1 MVSLAGSA
9 RYLIS
14 PLLAGLL
21 LAVSDIKLL
30 LILDICTFFLTVI
43 TTGMVRRGLTAK
55 AAEVRESFVESF
67 RMGWQA
73 VTRKK
78 GVIVLILISSVLTC
92 FMGAF
97 QILAE
102 PLILDFTSSAV
113 LGIAETV
120 CACGML
126 VSSLL
131 LGIRG
136 IKKGYVNVL
145 CSSLF
150 LAGIA
155 MVVFGLKENIVLIGA
170 SGFCFFA
177 MLPFANNSL
186 DYLVRTN
193 IPGDLQGRAWGL
205 IGFLSQ
211 IGYVVAY
218 GTAGLLADGI
228 AKGMK
233 IGVGRGAAA
242 VIILSGILLGLAAAV
257 LYRIRSVKE
266 LEMIKPPQKGT

>member
-1 MVSLAGSA
+1 
-9 RYLIS
+9 
-14 PLLAGLL
+14 
-21 LAVSDIKLL
+21 
-30 LILDICTFFLTVI
+30 
-43 TTGMVRRGLTAK
+43 MVRRGLTAK
-55 AAEVRESFVESF
+55 AAEVQKSFVESF
-67 RMGWQA
+67 RMGWRA
-73 VTRKK
+73 VTQKK
-78 GVIVLILISSVLTC
+78 GVIILILVSSVLTC

-102 PLILDFTSSAV
+102 PLLLDFTSSTV
-113 LGIAETV
+113 LGITETV

-136 IKKGYVNVL
+136 IKKGYVKVL
-145 CSSLF
+145 CLSLL

-155 MVVFGLKENIVLIGA
+155 MAAFGLKENIVLICT

-177 MLPFANNSL
+177 MLPLANNCL

-233 IGVGRGAAA
+233 LGVGRGAAA
-242 VIILSGILLGLAAAV
+242 VIILSGVLLGLTAAV
-257 LYRIRSVKE
+257 LYRIRLVKE
-266 LEMIKPPQKGT
+266 LETQLPEEPEQSEDKT